1 MVNLYKN
8 GVYLVNGTELLE
20 DRPNIGALLKQRT
33 GKSVSQSE
41 AEKETIAYRILEA
54 HNPVSYTHLDVYK
67 RQSKCCNL
75 CTDFSR

>member
-20 DRPNIGALLKQRT
+20 DRPNIGVLLKQRT

-54 HNPVSYTHLDVYK
+54 HNLSGNMEHLRIQRCV
-67 RQSKCCNL
+67 
-75 CTDFSR
+75 